1 MTRPM
6 NITEKILAD
15 HAGLNEVKAGQ
26 LISAKVDIT
35 LANDITGPVA
45 INEFKK
51 IGVDKV
57 FDKERVVFV
66 PDHFVPNKDIKSAE
80 QVKQVR
86 EFSRNQDLTH
96 FFEVGRMGIEHAL
109 LPDNGIVTA
118 GDIVIGAD
126 SHTCTYGALG
136 AFSLSPRM

>member
-1 MTRPM
+1 MARPM

-15 HAGLNEVKAGQ
+15 HAGLEEVNAGQ

-80 QVKQVR
+80 QVKVVR
-86 EFSRNQDLTH
+86 EFS
-96 FFEVGRMGIEHAL
+96 I
-109 LPDNGIVTA
+109 
-118 GDIVIGAD
+118 
-126 SHTCTYGALG
+126 
-136 AFSLSPRM
+136 